1 MDQPTWFDD
10 NQRDGSAVAIVMDDI
25 AVTVEPSG
33 LMTIDGP
40 AGGSTTFD
48 FDDAVVL
55 VAVLTEGVQILRGRG
70 HLERGEVLA
79 WLADHA
85 R

>member
-1 MDQPTWFDD
+1 MLLPL
-10 NQRDGSAVAIVMDDI
+10 S
-25 AVTVEPSG
+25 
-33 LMTIDGP
+33 
-40 AGGSTTFD
+40 GSTTFD

-55 VAVLTEGVQILRGRG
+55 VAVLTEGVRILRERG
-70 HLERGEVLA
+70 HRERDEVLA

>member
-1 MDQPTWFDD
+1 ME
-10 NQRDGSAVAIVMDDI
+10 DI
-25 AVTVEPSG
+25 TVVVERSG
-33 LMTIDGP
+33 LTTIDGP
-40 AGGSTTFD
+40 LSGSTTFD

-55 VAVLTEGVQILRGRG
+55 VAVLTQGVRILRERG
-70 HLERGEVLA
+70 HRERDEVLT

>member
-1 MDQPTWFDD
+1 MDQRTWFDD
-10 NQRDGSAVAIVMDDI
+10 DRSDGSAVATVMDDI
-25 AVTVEPSG
+25 AIFVGPSG
-33 LMTIDGP
+33 LTTIDGP
-40 AGGSTTFD
+40 AGGATTFE

-55 VAVLTEGVQILRGRG
+55 VAVLTEGIRILRERG
-70 HLERGEVLA
+70 HRERDEVLA

>member
-1 MDQPTWFDD
+1 MDQPTWFED
-10 NQRDGSAVAIVMDDI
+10 NHRDGSAVATVMDDI
-25 AVTVEPSG
+25 AVRIEPSG

-70 HLERGEVLA
+70 HRERGEVLA